1 MRSGDERGESIFS
14 NMFTI
19 NMPLLTELALPRFRD
34 RLVNLLNSLTVP
46 RRSARVF
53 AFVALLVLLVT
64 APARAWNSTGHMAIA
79 ELAWRRLSHTERT
92 AATALLREHPH
103 YALLLATNMPPGVSD
118 TNEWVFLRAATW
130 PDLVRPT
137 RTGSPPK
144 PKFITEYHRAD
155 WHYTNSAFVLARDLG
170 AVNPP
175 ASGEGK
181 LLEAIAANE
190 KTLKDKTRSARER
203 AVALCWLLHLVGDL
217 HQPLH
222 CVAWFS
228 PEFPKGDR
236 GGNGVAIRPGAAAIV
251 LHAYWDDILGVG
263 EDPLSIEQV
272 TARIAGSAE
281 RLKKELQHT
290 TVAEWAQESIIDA
303 EASVYLGG
311 KLAHAK
317 VPGSGIKDL
326 PDEVVPALN
335 TGYETNAEIVA
346 ARRAALA
353 GHRLGE
359 MLKSCF

>member
-1 MRSGDERGESIFS
+1 
-14 NMFTI
+14 MFTI

-130 PDLVRPT
+130 PDLVRPA

-290 TVAEWAQESIIDA
+290 TVAEWAQESILDA